1 MTTPN
6 DRVYS
11 KTHEWHKAE
20 GPVVTVGLTRH
31 AVDALTDVTFV
42 EFKSAGTTVA
52 AGDSVA
58 EVESVKT
65 TSDVYSAVSG
75 EVVEVNDALENNPG
89 LLNEDPYEHW
99 LVKIRATDTAGLEQC
114 VDAKTYDSEFAG

>member
-1 MTTPN
+1 MSTPN

-11 KTHEWHKAE
+11 RTHEWHKPD
-20 GPVVTVGLTRH
+20 GNTITIGLTRH

-42 EFKSAGTTVA
+42 ELKKSGTPVK

-65 TSDVYSAVSG
+65 TSDVYSAVDG
-75 EVVEVNDALENNPG
+75 EVVEANEALVENPG
-89 LLNEDPYEHW
+89 LLNENPYEHW
-99 LVKIRATDTAGLEQC
+99 LVKVRAASTAGLKEC
-114 VDAKTYDSEFAG
+114 VDAETYDREFAG